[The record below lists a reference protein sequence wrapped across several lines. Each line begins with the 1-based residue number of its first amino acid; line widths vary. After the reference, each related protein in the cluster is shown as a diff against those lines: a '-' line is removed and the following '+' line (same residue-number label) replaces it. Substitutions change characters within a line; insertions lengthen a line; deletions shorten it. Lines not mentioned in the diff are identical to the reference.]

1 MFNVKIENDIRNE
14 KKKNELKSS
23 RLEQVS
29 DWEKNNDV
37 SIVSTAR
44 MRKKRRD
51 DCHLSELSLSRV
63 DTNLSENQNC
73 SDIWK
78 KDYSSLLKSVEWVEN
93 MIETFTFK
101 LIRTCEKMNDWL
113 IDRRQIEMTIKFST
127 ATTTRYWW
135 INDFEYKNYSR
146 NWYVKNIDNDVDLI
160 HVQIITWMMLSFVE
174 YYEVID
180 YLEAMKRK
188 MSIKYR
194 FDESIVKQS
203 FNYYESLANFMSIT
217 LSNIKI
223 NFMSSI
229 YS

>member
-1 MFNVKIENDIRNE
+1 MNSIQWIRELILSAKIENDIRNE
-14 KKKNELKSS
+14 KKQSELKFS
-23 RLEQVS
+23 RLVEQVS

-113 IDRRQIEMTIKFST
+113 IDRRQIKMTIKFST

-135 INDFEYKNYSR
+135 INDFEYKDYSR
-146 NWYVKNIDNDVDLI
+146 DWYVKNIDNDVDLI
-160 HVQIITWMMLSFVE
+160 HVQIITWMMLSIVE
-174 YYEVID
+174 YEEID
-180 YLEAMKRK
+180 W
-188 MSIKYR
+188 
-194 FDESIVKQS
+194 
-203 FNYYESLANFMSIT
+203 
-217 LSNIKI
+217 LS
-223 NFMSSI
+223 
-229 YS
+229 